1 MAITAA
7 VELISIGSVYPLM
20 SSALLSQDNIIFE
33 QNNFFSYLKS
43 IDISII
49 IYTVIIIFIFRFA
62 LTVLSTWYQSYI
74 GEKMIINLSMEIFT
88 GYLIKNPKVLQ
99 GQKIGDLIRMVS
111 GSVNQVINSY
121 FLQIIVIFFEFL
133 TLFIIFIT
141 IILLLGLFQ
150 VSLAIMVILLV
161 IFLFR
166 SINIYLIELGKI
178 KKISESNKME
188 LINDSYHL
196 NKEIRNFNLSK
207 NFKEKFLKAA
217 NDSARVSIRNQVF
230 AILPRNVFEILIILF
245 SMIYLL
251 FIIKSNINFLNQLP
265 ILGTIMFAFL
275 RTLPSLN
282 KIMQGYQR
290 LNYSKTFLDEIMYEI
305 TSLNEIKK
313 SKNTSKESKNNFD
326 SITFKNVSVNFKSEI
341 LGPWSFTIRKGEW
354 IFLSGPSGSGKST
367 ILDII
372 SGHQEFDGEII
383 IDNKSYK
390 SSIQNQIHDIGY
402 VPQKVHLI
410 KDRLRE
416 NIRLYN
422 SSLTKTKNIDKIIN
436 SVSLKDLE
444 FILKNNFEADTISG
458 GQRQRVGIA
467 RALLINP
474 QLLILDESTSALD
487 DHLEENILKTI
498 KNMTTEITVI
508 MTTHSS
514 KFKNYFDREII
525 IK

>member
-1 MAITAA
+1 
-7 VELISIGSVYPLM
+7 
-20 SSALLSQDNIIFE
+20 
-33 QNNFFSYLKS
+33 
-43 IDISII
+43 
-49 IYTVIIIFIFRFA
+49 
-62 LTVLSTWYQSYI
+62 
-74 GEKMIINLSMEIFT
+74 
-88 GYLIKNPKVLQ
+88 
-99 GQKIGDLIRMVS
+99 
-111 GSVNQVINSY
+111 SY

-133 TLFIIFIT
+133 TLFFIFIT

-166 SINIYLIELGKI
+166 SINIYLIKLGKI
-178 KKISESNKME
+178 KKISESNKIE

-207 NFKEKFLKAA
+207 HFKEKFLKAA

-265 ILGTIMFAFL
+265 ILGTIIFAFL

-313 SKNTSKESKNNFD
+313 SKSASKESKNNFD

-410 KDRLRE
+410 KDKLRE
-416 NIRLYN
+416 NISLYN

-436 SVSLKDLE
+436 SASLKDLE

-467 RALLINP
+467 RA
-474 QLLILDESTSALD
+474 
-487 DHLEENILKTI
+487 
-498 KNMTTEITVI
+498 
-508 MTTHSS
+508 
-514 KFKNYFDREII
+514 
-525 IK
+525 